1 MKIVK
6 NITEFYH
13 LLVNDEKLLRLLYYM
28 SKDRQDDPLDDL
40 KMDVS
45 QLLEKDSILNNLIVI
60 GDKTSDLASDTNI
73 CRICLY
79 TGPRMP
85 QKNYLKNLNQFT
97 DNPYSSTQQ
106 YIFDIYTPVSANNID
121 FRLDWLGEKLN
132 EVLFQENVEEFGDL
146 RFHSGLPIMNAP
158 NGFVGYRW
166 TYIMPSGQRPM
177 GFRS

>member
-13 LLVNDEKLLRLLYYM
+13 SLVNDEKLLRLLYYM
-28 SKDRQDDPLDDL
+28 PKDRQDDPLDDL
-40 KMDVS
+40 KMAVS
-45 QLLEKDSILNNLIVI
+45 HLPEKDSILNNLIVI
-60 GDKTSDLASDTNI
+60 GDKTSDLTSETNI

-79 TGPRMP
+79 TGSRLP
-85 QKNYLKNLNQFT
+85 QKNYLPQFT

-106 YIFDIYTPVSANNID
+106 YIFDIYTPVSVNNID
-121 FRLDWLGEKLN
+121 FRLDWLGEALN
-132 EVLFQENVEEFGDL
+132 EVLFQEDVEAFGDL

-166 TYIMPSGQRPM
+166 TYIMPSGQQPM

>member
-13 LLVNDEKLLRLLYYM
+13 SLINDEKLLRLLYYIP
-28 SKDRQDDPLDDL
+28 KDRLDNPLDDL
-40 KMDVS
+40 KVDVS
-45 QLLEKDSILNNLIVI
+45 QLPEKDSILKNLIVI
-60 GDKTSDLASDTNI
+60 GDKTNDLASETNI

-106 YIFDIYTPVSANNID
+106 YIFDIYTPDFVNNND
-121 FRLDWLGEKLN
+121 FRLDWLGEVLN
-132 EVLFQENVEEFGDL
+132 EVLFQEDVEEFREL
-146 RFHSGLPIMNAP
+146 RFHSGFPIP
-158 NGFVGYRW
+158 NIPKGFIGYRW
-166 TYIMPSGQRPM
+166 IYIMPSGQQPKR
-177 GFRS
+177 FRS

>member
-13 LLVNDEKLLRLLYYM
+13 SLVNDEKLLRLLYYM
-28 SKDRQDDPLDDL
+28 PKDQHDDHDPLDGL

-45 QLLEKDSILNNLIVI
+45 QLPEKDSILNNLIVI
-60 GDKTSDLASDTNI
+60 GDKTSDLASETNI

-85 QKNYLKNLNQFT
+85 QKNDLPQLT

-106 YIFDIYTPVSANNID
+106 YVFDIYTPISVNTID
-121 FRLDWLGEKLN
+121 FRLDWLGEALN
-132 EVLFQENVEEFGDL
+132 EVLFQEDVEEFGDL
-146 RFHSGLPIMNAP
+146 RFHSGLPITNTP
-158 NGFVGYRW
+158 KGFVGYRW
-166 TYIMPSGQRPM
+166 IYIMPSGQQPM